1 MRQLPEVSR
10 QCFALPDLGTVAVN
24 VLRLSQLE
32 VVREASKDK
41 PPITFILELLSIAV
55 VDLDDNE
62 PVLSADDWDRYAGMH
77 RDQSREVIE
86 AVMQANGLQAE
97 AVAKN

>member
-1 MRQLPEVSR
+1 MRQLPETNR
-10 QCFALPDLGTVAVN
+10 QLFELPDLGPVAVN

-41 PPITFILELLSIAV
+41 PPITFILELLTIAV
-55 VDLDDNE
+55 VDPDTNE
-62 PVLSADDWDRYAGMH
+62 PVLSADDWDRYAGM
-77 RDQSREVIE
+77 RREEARAVIE
-86 AVMQANGLQAE
+86 CVMQSNGLQAE